1 MPGYYLE
8 QNGDYFVIDR
18 RNESRLPVYARLD
31 IRANRTFK
39 WSRKRLTLF
48 AEVINLLNRDNL
60 RFDPPSINPVTRRA
74 TGLFETMLPI
84 LPSAGVLIEF

>member
-1 MPGYYLE
+1 ME
-8 QNGDYFVIDR
+8 KNCDYFVTDR
-18 RNESRLPVYARLD
+18 RNESRLPLYARLD
-31 IRANRTFK
+31 IRANRTFN